1 MRHAG
6 DERCSS
12 PRVCSHRCAL
22 TARCSYPARVT
33 DSSFWYLLFRAQL
46 AQSSLGSR
54 ASSREPAT
62 AKEAAAEAARAGA
75 KAAKAAA
82 KEVKHAIKAKWNKMQ
97 DKEPPPPPP
106 VEELVVEE
114 EPVDDYSY
122 VSIGKRDPFRSFI
135 ASEVVVPTGGQVGPL
150 QIHEIDQYELRGVIW
165 NIGEPRA
172 MVEDPEG
179 VGHVVELG
187 TLIGKN
193 WGKVTQIKPN
203 ALIITEEYRD
213 PIENEL
219 IINEVTMR
227 LPDPSEGEQG

>member
-1 MRHAG
+1 MRN
-6 DERCSS
+6 RTRMTSS
-12 PRVCSHRCAL
+12 RSLLLGAL
-22 TARCSYPARVT
+22 VMLLGSVGCPATPAPAPTARPSARPSAAPPA
-33 DSSFWYLLFRAQL
+33 
-46 AQSSLGSR
+46 
-54 ASSREPAT
+54 EP
-62 AKEAAAEAARAGA
+62 
-75 KAAKAAA
+75 
-82 KEVKHAIKAKWNKMQ
+82 
-97 DKEPPPPPP
+97 
-106 VEELVVEE
+106 EELVVTE

-135 ASEVVVPTGGQVGPL
+135 TKEVQVPVGGAVGPL
-150 QIHEIDQYELRGVIW
+150 QLHEIDQYQLRGIVW

-172 MVEDPEG
+172 MVEDPQG

-227 LPDPSEGEQG
+227 LPDPADGGKG

>member
-1 MRHAG
+1 MRNRVGMTSSRLLLFGGLALLMVGPLGCAG
-6 DERCSS
+6 D
-12 PRVCSHRCAL
+12 PAPPPA
-22 TARCSYPARVT
+22 ARPSAR
-33 DSSFWYLLFRAQL
+33 
-46 AQSSLGSR
+46 
-54 ASSREPAT
+54 P
-62 AKEAAAEAARAGA
+62 AAAPPA
-75 KAAKAAA
+75 
-82 KEVKHAIKAKWNKMQ
+82 
-97 DKEPPPPPP
+97 EP
-106 VEELVVEE
+106 EELVTAQ

-135 ASEVVVPTGGQVGPL
+135 SEVVVVPEGGAVGPL
-150 QIHEIDQYELRGVIW
+150 QLHEIDQYQLRGIVW
-165 NIGEPRA
+165 NVGEPKA

-227 LPDPSEGEQG
+227 LPDPSTGRQG

>member
-1 MRHAG
+1 MRAMPYMMS
-6 DERCSS
+6 R
-12 PRVCSHRCAL
+12 
-22 TARCSYPARVT
+22 
-33 DSSFWYLLFRAQL
+33 LLL
-46 AQSSLGSR
+46 LSGLSLSLLVPVGCGT
-54 ASSREPAT
+54 EPAP
-62 AKEAAAEAARAGA
+62 APAARPSARP
-75 KAAKAAA
+75 K
-82 KEVKHAIKAKWNKMQ
+82 
-97 DKEPPPPPP
+97 PPPPPP

-150 QIHEIDQYELRGVIW
+150 QLHEIDQYELRGVIW

>member
-1 MRHAG
+1 MGHKLSLIAG
-6 DERCSS
+6 LALLMAAPTAGCGDSAPPPA
-12 PRVCSHRCAL
+12 PRPS
-22 TARCSYPARVT
+22 ARPKPA
-33 DSSFWYLLFRAQL
+33 
-46 AQSSLGSR
+46 
-54 ASSREPAT
+54 
-62 AKEAAAEAARAGA
+62 
-75 KAAKAAA
+75 
-82 KEVKHAIKAKWNKMQ
+82 
-97 DKEPPPPPP
+97 PPPP
-106 VEELVVEE
+106 VEELTVEE
-114 EPVDDYSY
+114 EAPEDEYSY

-135 ASEVVVPTGGQVGPL
+135 ATEVVVPTGGQVGPL
-150 QIHEIDQYELRGVIW
+150 QLHEIDQYELRGIVW
-165 NIGEPRA
+165 NVGEPRA

-227 LPDPSEGEQG
+227 LPDPSEEGQG

>member
-1 MRHAG
+1 MKALPYMTSRFFLVAG
-6 DERCSS
+6 LSLALLVPVGCGGGAAPAPA
-12 PRVCSHRCAL
+12 PRPS
-22 TARCSYPARVT
+22 ARPKPA
-33 DSSFWYLLFRAQL
+33 
-46 AQSSLGSR
+46 
-54 ASSREPAT
+54 
-62 AKEAAAEAARAGA
+62 
-75 KAAKAAA
+75 
-82 KEVKHAIKAKWNKMQ
+82 
-97 DKEPPPPPP
+97 PPPPL
-106 VEELVVEE
+106 EELVVEE

-150 QIHEIDQYELRGVIW
+150 QLHEIDQYALRGVVW
-165 NIGEPRA
+165 NIGEPKA
-172 MVEDPEG
+172 MVEDPDG

>member
-1 MRHAG
+1 MTTNRLLFLASLALLLAVPTAG
-6 DERCSS
+6 CGGSA
-12 PRVCSHRCAL
+12 PAP
-22 TARCSYPARVT
+22 APARP
-33 DSSFWYLLFRAQL
+33 S
-46 AQSSLGSR
+46 
-54 ASSREPAT
+54 
-62 AKEAAAEAARAGA
+62 ARP
-75 KAAKAAA
+75 K
-82 KEVKHAIKAKWNKMQ
+82 
-97 DKEPPPPPP
+97 PPPAP
-106 VEELVVEE
+106 VIEEPVAAVE

-135 ASEVVVPTGGQVGPL
+135 EVGVVVPAGGQVGPL
-150 QIHEIDQYELRGVIW
+150 QLHEIDQYQLRGIVW
-165 NIGEPRA
+165 NVGEPRA

-179 VGHVVELG
+179 IGHVVELG

-227 LPDPSEGEQG
+227 LPDPDADGRG